1 MATGGSLPQ
10 GAAMGVE
17 RPAVA
22 PLISVIV
29 PCYNMEPWAE
39 RCIGS
44 LLAQHHANLEIIAVN
59 DCSSDGTGALLD
71 GMALKDDRV
80 KPLHLP
86 ANGGLHAARQAG
98 FSVAK
103 GDLIGFVDADD
114 HVGPEM
120 YASLAGALLRTGADM
135 ALCGHRGVLGNGAVQ
150 RHHDYGKEAVLE
162 DRLLERFA
170 HGEFGSGVIWSKLY
184 RRHIIQPGMELAL
197 DRRLDSGADYIVG
210 VGCFTRAHRV
220 VTVPGTPYHYA
231 LRTESMSMS
240 MQAARAF
247 VFLLDCYAACLE
259 VYSREPEAVL
269 HQVDT
274 LYQRQLWF
282 NGYRVV
288 QTEDLLPH
296 RAYLAGVVARLG
308 QVRPQALYGLV
319 HTFDPVTQPPAPQQA
334 RYHLGQARRALAN
347 TLKAL
352 IHGRA

>member
-22 PLISVIV
+22 SLISVIV

-44 LLAQHHANLEIIAVN
+44 LLAQHYANMEIIAVN
-59 DCSSDGTGALLD
+59 DCSTDGTGALLD
-71 GMALKDDRV
+71 RLALKDDRV

-98 FSVAK
+98 FNVAR

-114 HVGPEM
+114 HVGPDM
-120 YASLAGALLRTGADM
+120 YASLAGALQRTGADM
-135 ALCGHRGVLGNGAVQ
+135 ALCGHRGIRGDGTVQ
-150 RHHDYGKEAVLE
+150 RHHDYGKEEVLE

-170 HGEFGSGVIWSKLY
+170 QGEFGSGVIWSKLY

-210 VGCFTRAHRV
+210 VGCFTAARSV
-220 VTVPGTPYHYA
+220 VTVAGTPYLYA
-231 LRTESMSMS
+231 LRTDSMSMS
-240 MQAARAF
+240 MQTARAF

-259 VYSREPEAVL
+259 VYAHGPEAVL
-269 HQVDT
+269 RQVDA
-274 LYQRQLWF
+274 LYRRQLRF
-282 NGYRVV
+282 NGYRVG
-288 QTEDLLPH
+288 QAEELLPH
-296 RAYLAGVVARLG
+296 REYLAQVLARFG

-319 HTFDPVTQPPAPQQA
+319 HTFDPREVPPVPAGV
-334 RYHLGQARRALAN
+334 RFHLGQVRRSLAKAVHALFHG
-347 TLKAL
+347 KA
-352 IHGRA
+352 

>member
-22 PLISVIV
+22 SLISVIV

-44 LLAQHHANLEIIAVN
+44 LLAQHYANMEIIAVN
-59 DCSSDGTGALLD
+59 DCSTDGTGALLD
-71 GMALKDDRV
+71 RLALKDDRV

-98 FSVAK
+98 FNVAR

-114 HVGPEM
+114 HVGPDM
-120 YASLAGALLRTGADM
+120 YASLAGALQRTGADM
-135 ALCGHRGVLGNGAVQ
+135 ALCGHRGVLGNGTVQ
-150 RHHDYGKEAVLE
+150 RHHDYGKEEVLE

-170 HGEFGSGVIWSKLY
+170 QGEFGSGVIWSKLY

-210 VGCFTRAHRV
+210 VGCFTKAHRV
-220 VTVPGTPYHYA
+220 TTVPGTPYHYA
-231 LRTESMSMS
+231 LRAESMSMS

-247 VFLLDCYAACLE
+247 VFLLDCYTACLE
-259 VYSREPEAVL
+259 VYAREPEAVL

-274 LYQRQLWF
+274 LYQRQLRF
-282 NGYRVV
+282 NGYRVA
-288 QTEDLLPH
+288 QAEDLLPH
-296 RAYLAGVVARLG
+296 RAYLAEVVAHLG

-319 HTFDPVTQPPAPQQA
+319 HTFDPVVQPTAPQRA
-334 RYHLGQARRALAN
+334 RYHLGQVRRSLA
-347 TLKAL
+347 KAL
-352 IHGRA
+352 HALSQGRA